1 MINKF
6 VSKRFIQAVHNIL
19 GEFGYED
26 TDNLDFELIR
36 YNAIDLLNHT
46 HHLNDAVEV
55 CRLFW
60 FLLRYRT

>member
-36 YNAIDLLNHT
+36 
-46 HHLNDAVEV
+46 
-55 CRLFW
+55 
-60 FLLRYRT
+60 